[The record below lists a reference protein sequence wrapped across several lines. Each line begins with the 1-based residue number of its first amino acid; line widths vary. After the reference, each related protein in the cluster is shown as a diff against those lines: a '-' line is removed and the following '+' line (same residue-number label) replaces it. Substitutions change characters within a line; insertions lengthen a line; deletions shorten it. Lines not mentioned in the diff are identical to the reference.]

1 MNKKVEEKCQELLI
15 VTRKEGI
22 SKSALATLISKNPL
36 KPKPKSKKDLTDKA
50 ERKFFAKG
58 KNKKDLCDKGEDNM
72 SRQNMVEEKLERLNE
87 ETSKVVADI
96 QEYYRREMEKLK
108 EDSTREILSAT
119 TDEEKERIIKRFQ
132 QKETQIKAK
141 EINERLNVG
150 REVLKIIMNI

>member
-22 SKSALATLISKNPL
+22 SKSALATLISKNAL

-132 QKETQIKAK
+132 QKEIQIKGK

>member
-1 MNKKVEEKCQELLI
+1 MYKKVEEKCQELLI
-15 VTRKEGI
+15 VARKEGI
-22 SKSALATLISKNPL
+22 SKSALVSLISKNPL
-36 KPKPKSKKDLTDKA
+36 KPKDKA
-50 ERKFFAKG
+50 ERKFFAKW

>member
-1 MNKKVEEKCQELLI
+1 MYKKVEEKCQELLI
-15 VTRKEGI
+15 VARKEGI
-22 SKSALATLISKNPL
+22 SKSALVSLISKNPL
-36 KPKPKSKKDLTDKA
+36 KPKKDLTDKA

-119 TDEEKERIIKRFQ
+119 TDEEKERIIKRYQ